1 MRIPTHSAASDTPQ
15 VDPLIGGTLALL
27 TLYARAPDMAAADRI
42 AANLAQLA
50 RHPRLSE
57 PLRTLCTQLFLHWLG
72 PVAMQDCAAHE
83 QWKDVCDAPAA
94 LQ

>member
-1 MRIPTHSAASDTPQ
+1 
-15 VDPLIGGTLALL
+15 
-27 TLYARAPDMAAADRI
+27 MAAADRI

-57 PLRTLCTQLFLHWLG
+57 PLRTLCTQLFVHWLG